1 MAQHGGLI
9 SSINYILGANNEELG
24 DWMIDYYLRN
34 GVIESY
40 SKLVSQIILSNAS
53 KIYPRLQILLNRL
66 LENISEVVKL
76 GNTLDS
82 ISKFSATSKFLETFC
97 NSVYSSISSANQF
110 NKLEIKVTEQ
120 DVDNIIAV
128 YDSSHATTLASTLIQ
143 FLLTLIYI
151 QPPYF
156 LSNDL
161 VAYTLNKVFENCSE

>member
-1 MAQHGGLI
+1 
-9 SSINYILGANNEELG
+9 
-24 DWMIDYYLRN
+24 MIDYYLKN
-34 GVIESY
+34 GIIESH

-82 ISKFSATSKFLETFC
+82 ISKFSTTSKFLETFC
-97 NSVYSSISSANQF
+97 NSVYSSLSSANQS
-110 NKLEIKVTEQ
+110 NRLEIKLSQE
-120 DVDNIIAV
+120 DVDNIINV
-128 YDSSHATTLASTLIQ
+128 YDSSHATTLAPTLIQ

-151 QPPYF
+151 KPPYY

-161 VAYTLNKVFENCSE
+161 IAYTLDKVFTLASEDKIHF